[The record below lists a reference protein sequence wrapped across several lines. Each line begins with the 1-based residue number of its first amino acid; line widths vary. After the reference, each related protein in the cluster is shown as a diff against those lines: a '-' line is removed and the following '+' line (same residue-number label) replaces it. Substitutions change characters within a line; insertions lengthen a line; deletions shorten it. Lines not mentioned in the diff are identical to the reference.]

1 MDPYRSSQIVEM
13 FRHVAETAR
22 TDPEAARQV
31 REALIESGLLLVFS
45 TGDPVDLL
53 DLLEVGGDEALRAR
67 LQSLSV
73 AELRQIIATHH
84 YDPGNAS
91 ARVRS
96 PAKLIDII
104 IIKARAQLEAESV
117 PAPAVGWM
125 L

>member
-31 REALIESGLLLVFS
+31 REALIESGLLHVFS
-45 TGDPVDLL
+45 TGDPIDLL

-67 LQSLSV
+67 LQTLSV
-73 AELRQIIATHH
+73 AELRQMIAAHR
-84 YDPGNAS
+84 YDPDNAT

-96 PAKLIDII
+96 PAKLIDLII
-104 IIKARAQLEAESV
+104 TKARAQLEAESV
-117 PAPAVGWM
+117 PAPAVAW
-125 L
+125 LL

>member
-31 REALIESGLLLVFS
+31 REALIESGLLQVFS
-45 TGDPVDLL
+45 TSDPIDLL

-73 AELRQIIATHH
+73 VELRHMIAAHR
-84 YDPGNAS
+84 YDPENAS

-96 PAKLIDII
+96 PAKLIDLII
-104 IIKARAQLEAESV
+104 TKARAQLEAESAS
-117 PAPAVGWM
+117 APAVAW
-125 L
+125 LL